1 MLHPSRRVLIRR
13 SARKADA
20 RKSACTI
27 LYDPVRIGEGVAA
40 RLALEDN
47 FELHALTWF
56 RKDGPKRK
64 ARRCP
69 DRR

>member
-1 MLHPSRRVLIRR
+1 MLHPLRRVLIRR

-27 LYDPVRIGEGVAA
+27 LYDTVRIREGAAA

-47 FELHALTWF
+47 FELHALT
-56 RKDGPKRK
+56 
-64 ARRCP
+64 
-69 DRR
+69 